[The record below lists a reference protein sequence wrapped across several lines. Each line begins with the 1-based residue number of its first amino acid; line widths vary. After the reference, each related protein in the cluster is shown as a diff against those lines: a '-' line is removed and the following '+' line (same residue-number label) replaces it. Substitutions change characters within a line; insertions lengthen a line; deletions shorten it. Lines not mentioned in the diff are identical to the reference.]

1 MLHLDGAF
9 IMTANFSSVP
19 IDSRPPRECTA
30 PPYLI
35 KGRCLLLI
43 AFRKRTVMVGERR
56 RGRVDSS
63 SFSQHYGG
71 HNRTLRRADNA
82 SHVMILIR
90 FIREREP
97 LGSTTTPTP
106 ANSSAAKID
115 PHRSDFNDD
124 PKKEITLP

>member
-1 MLHLDGAF
+1 
-9 IMTANFSSVP
+9 
-19 IDSRPPRECTA
+19 
-30 PPYLI
+30 
-35 KGRCLLLI
+35 
-43 AFRKRTVMVGERR
+43 MVGERR
-56 RGRVDSS
+56 GGRVDSS

-71 HNRTLRRADNA
+71 HNRARGLRRAGNA

-106 ANSSAAKID
+106 TDSSAAKID